1 MNSTHIH
8 HFLRHLIFKAL
19 GYMANVVKG
28 EINGEGEGLAGSYAK
43 CRKKQ

>member
-8 HFLRHLIFKAL
+8 HFLRHLIFRAL

-28 EINGEGEGLAGSYAK
+28 EVNGVWVGFARSYAQ
-43 CRKKQ
+43 C

>member
-1 MNSTHIH
+1 MNRTHIH

-28 EINGEGEGLAGSYAK
+28 GDKWSRGGFG
-43 CRKKQ
+43 R